1 MRRLAG
7 RGPGLAIAV
16 FVASTVVGAGQDGPA
31 GAPRADFT
39 PTAAS
44 GSISGIVVSDAAA
57 ILPGADILLS
67 SVLNGASRTAT
78 ADASGRFV
86 FADVAAGRYTLGA
99 RLDGFVTMAYG
110 ATRAHRPGMTVV
122 VAGAQ
127 PVSGLS
133 IVLPRVASIAGV
145 VTTPDGTPAHLV
157 RVTAISA
164 TTARGGWQPVTWG
177 STATNAKGEFRLDGL
192 PPGGYRIRASVPYQ
206 DPSGKA
212 APLRAVFYPDVVDE
226 ADAAVVA
233 VASGEDRPGINLT
246 LQQPRL
252 ARIHGTVLNMPPDTA
267 PALFLFP
274 EGMESSVTTPDRDGR
289 FTFTGVPPGAYTI
302 ESGLVD
308 TPPQFFV
315 PDKNG
320 PPGSVKQPLLVEKV
334 AVGQFAPRI
343 LRMIVTNV
351 AGVGSWGRAEVRV
364 DGYDIDGLVIDLR
377 KTVSVRGRV
386 VVDAPASA
394 SRAVPQVIIGLTTP
408 DDLQHLQDRLGSS
421 PAGSRRLLRATPDA
435 TGAFAFQPV
444 VPSRFRV
451 EVSRLPGSDAAAW
464 FLKSVTVGGR
474 DVTDIDFDIAPDRTV
489 SDLVVTVTAQ
499 TQTLTGTLLD
509 ESGLAPTNLSLVV
522 FSADPRL
529 WVPHSR
535 RVRIASRATDGS
547 FEIADL
553 PAGDYYLAAFSGSEP
568 DVISDAGFLEPLVA
582 GAIPLTLGS
591 GEHKVQHLRLAGR

>member
-1 MRRLAG
+1 MRRLPG
-7 RGPGLAIAV
+7 RGSALAIAV
-16 FVASTVVGAGQDGPA
+16 LVASTVVGAGQDGPV

-39 PTAAS
+39 PTAAT
-44 GSISGIVVSDAAA
+44 GSISGMVVSDAAA

-67 SVLNGASRTAT
+67 SALDGASRTAK

-86 FADVAAGRYTLGA
+86 FADVAAGQYTLGA

-110 ATRAHRPGMTVV
+110 ATRADRPGMMVV
-122 VAGAQ
+122 VARAQ
-127 PVSGLS
+127 QVSGLS

-177 STATNAKGEFRLDGL
+177 STATNAQGEYRLDGV
-192 PPGGYRIRASVPYQ
+192 PPGEYRIRASVPYQ

-212 APLRAVFYPDVVDE
+212 APLRAVFYPDAVDE

-233 VASGEDRPGINLT
+233 VAPGEDRPGINLT

-252 ARIHGTVLNMPPDTA
+252 ARIHGIVLNTPPDTA

-289 FTFTGVPPGAYTI
+289 FTFTGVPPGVYTI

-343 LRMIVTNV
+343 LRTMVTNV
-351 AGVGSWGRAEVRV
+351 PGVGSWGRAEVRV

-386 VVDAPASA
+386 VADASA
-394 SRAVPQVIIGLTTP
+394 SRAVPQVVVALTTP
-408 DDLQHLQDRLGSS
+408 DGLQHLQERLGSS

-451 EVSRLPGSDAAAW
+451 EVSRLPGSDAPAW
-464 FLKSVTVGGR
+464 YLKSVTVGGR
-474 DVTDIDFDIAPDRTV
+474 DVTDIDFDIAPDQTV
-489 SDLVVTVTAQ
+489 SDLVVTVTVE

-509 ESGLAPTNLSLVV
+509 ESGLAPTNLSLVA
-522 FSADPRL
+522 FSANRQL

-553 PAGDYYLAAFSGSEP
+553 PAGHYYLAAFSGPGP

-582 GAIPLTLGS
+582 GAIPLTLVA

>member
-1 MRRLAG
+1 MRLAG
-7 RGPGLAIAV
+7 RGSALAIAV
-16 FVASTVVGAGQDGPA
+16 CVASTVVGAGQDSPA

-39 PTAAS
+39 PTSAS

-57 ILPGADILLS
+57 LLPGADILLS
-67 SVLNGASRTAT
+67 SALDGASRTAK

-86 FADVAAGRYTLGA
+86 FTDVAAGPYTLGA
-99 RLDGFVTMAYG
+99 RRDGFVTMAYG
-110 ATRAHRPGMTVV
+110 ATRADRPGMIVV
-122 VAGAQ
+122 VAAAQ
-127 PVSGLS
+127 QVSGLS
-133 IVLPRVASIAGV
+133 IVLPRVASITGV

-177 STATNAKGEFRLDGL
+177 STATNAQGEYRLDGL
-192 PPGGYRIRASVPYQ
+192 PPGEYRIRASVPYQ
-206 DPSGKA
+206 DSSGKA
-212 APLRAVFYPDVVDE
+212 APLRAVFYPDAVDE

-233 VASGEDRPGINLT
+233 VASGEDRPGTNLT

-252 ARIHGTVLNMPPDTA
+252 ARIQGTVLNMPPDTA

-274 EGMESSVTTPDRDGR
+274 EGMESSVTTPDQDGR
-289 FTFTGVPPGAYTI
+289 FTFTGVPPGVYTI

-308 TPPQFFV
+308 APPQFFV
-315 PDKNG
+315 PDKIG
-320 PPGSVKQPLLVEKV
+320 PPGSVKQPLLMEKV

-343 LRMIVTNV
+343 LRTIATNV
-351 AGVGSWGRAEVRV
+351 PGVGSWGRAEVRV
-364 DGYDIDGLVIDLR
+364 DGYDIDGLVVDLR

-386 VVDAPASA
+386 VVDASA
-394 SRAVPQVIIGLTTP
+394 SRVVPQVVIALTTP

-421 PAGSRRLLRATPDA
+421 PAGWRRLLRAAPDA

-451 EVSRLPGSDAAAW
+451 EVSRLPGADAPAW

-474 DVTDIDFDIAPDRTV
+474 DVTDIDFDIAPDQTV
-489 SDLVVTVTAQ
+489 SDLVVTVTAE
-499 TQTLTGTLLD
+499 TQTLSGTLLD
-509 ESGLAPTNLSLVV
+509 ESGLAPTNLSLVA
-522 FSADPRL
+522 FSADRQL

-535 RVRIASRATDGS
+535 RVRLASRATDGS
-547 FEIADL
+547 FEMADL
-553 PAGDYYLAAFSGSEP
+553 PAGDYFLAAFSGPEP
-568 DVISDAGFLEPLVA
+568 DVISHAGFLEPLVA
-582 GAIPLTLGS
+582 GAIPLTLAS